1 MPVVNALVVA
11 TASRYITT
19 VHGLKKDHT
28 RLHDATVEAD
38 ARACVTRTP
47 TIVAKIIAA
56 TMSTCMSAAAYSSVN
71 TTAALIVTKG
81 LVDITL

>member
-11 TASRYITT
+11 TASRYIIAI
-19 VHGLKKDHT
+19 HGLKKDHT

-38 ARACVTRTP
+38 TRARVTRTP
-47 TIVAKIIAA
+47 AVVAKISAA
-56 TMSTCMSAAAYSSVN
+56 TMSTCISAAAYSSIN
-71 TTAALIVTKG
+71 TAAALIVTKG